1 MVLVYAEAS
10 DLAEA
15 PWSLDPAPDNAD
27 RLIAR
32 ASQLVRAATRSAVYD
47 VDAAGKPS
55 DEDVLAGFR
64 DAVCAQVAVWV
75 AADIDPSQAGS
86 GQGGVVAAKG
96 MGPRNVQYATYERDA
111 AQRQWTTLNLA
122 DEAMGYLRDLPI
134 WYGVWVHG

>member
-32 ASQLVRAATRSAVYD
+32 ASQLVRAATRSAIYD

-64 DAVCAQVAVWV
+64 DAVCAQVATWV
-75 AADIDPSQAGS
+75 SSDIDPTL
-86 GQGGVVAAKG
+86 VATSSRVEASKSL
-96 MGPRNVQYATYERDA
+96 GPRSVTYADA
-111 AQRQWTTLNLA
+111 AQTAEQRARAASGLT
-122 DEAMGYLRDLPI
+122 DEAYGYLRDLDI
-134 WYGVWVHG
+134 WYGAWVHG